1 MSDDKNMKLND
12 EQMEQAT
19 GGTGHAVAPSVAEDR
34 MGGHAVAPS
43 VAEDR
48 MGGHAVAPSVVE
60 DRMAGHAVAPSVGVD
75 PMGREVAPLK
85 PVTDAVASHR

>member
-43 VAEDR
+43 V
-48 MGGHAVAPSVVE
+48 VE

-75 PMGREVAPLK
+75 PMGRAVAPLK

>member
-12 EQMEQAT
+12 EQMKQAT
-19 GGTGHAVAPSVAEDR
+19 GGT
-34 MGGHAVAPS
+34 GHAVAPS

>member
-1 MSDDKNMKLND
+1 MADDKNMKLND

-19 GGTGHAVAPSVAEDR
+19 GGT
-34 MGGHAVAPS
+34 GHAVAPS

>member
-12 EQMEQAT
+12 EQMKQAT

-43 VAEDR
+43 VAED
-48 MGGHAVAPSVVE
+48 
-60 DRMAGHAVAPSVGVD
+60 
-75 PMGREVAPLK
+75 
-85 PVTDAVASHR
+85 

>member
-1 MSDDKNMKLND
+1 MSDDKNMELNN

-43 VAEDR
+43 I
-48 MGGHAVAPSVVE
+48 
-60 DRMAGHAVAPSVGVD
+60 GVD

>member
-1 MSDDKNMKLND
+1 MSDDKNMMLND

-19 GGTGHAVAPSVAEDR
+19 GGT
-34 MGGHAVAPS
+34 GHAVAPS

>member
-12 EQMEQAT
+12 EQMEQTT
-19 GGTGHAVAPSVAEDR
+19 GGT
-34 MGGHAVAPS
+34 
-43 VAEDR
+43 
-48 MGGHAVAPSVVE
+48 GHAVAPSVVE